1 MFYIDRD
8 DALGNHDAV
17 GLAEEICAGRVSSG
31 EVLAAATERVE
42 IANERL
48 NAVVGM
54 VAQPRHGEGPFAGV
68 PSFVKDN
75 NNLAGMV
82 TRHGSRAT
90 PDVLATESSPFIAD
104 MQSLG
109 FNFVGKSTMPEFGL
123 TASTETLAYGPTRN
137 PRNLKHSVGGS
148 SGGSAALVAAGA
160 VPLAHANDGGGSI
173 RIPAACCGLVGLKPS
188 RGRFSLRPEMEKL
201 PLKIG
206 HEGVVT
212 RTVRDTAA
220 IFHELGKI
228 RHELPP
234 LPLVQGP
241 GRRLRIGF
249 FVEGIS
255 GIAVDAD
262 TQAAIQNTALVCEG
276 LGHEVEEISF
286 PFDDRIARDFVRYWS
301 SLAFAIKF
309 GGKREFGPGFDRSL
323 LEPVVQELASR
334 FPGQAFKMPSTLR
347 RLLTFA
353 AEYEQIFDLYD
364 VLLSPVTSHSA
375 PELGYLGPDVDAF
388 EHLVRL
394 LRFVAYTPIQNI
406 SGAPAISLPLGV
418 TDQNVPIGIQFAAPF
433 GGEET
438 LLEIAFE
445 LEQAVGWK

>member
-1 MFYIDRD
+1 M
-8 DALGNHDAV
+8 
-17 GLAEEICAGRVSSG
+17 
-31 EVLAAATERVE
+31 
-42 IANERL
+42 
-48 NAVVGM
+48 
-54 VAQPRHGEGPFAGV
+54 
-68 PSFVKDN
+68 
-75 NNLAGMV
+75 
-82 TRHGSRAT
+82 
-90 PDVLATESSPFIAD
+90 
-104 MQSLG
+104 
-109 FNFVGKSTMPEFGL
+109 
-123 TASTETLAYGPTRN
+123 
-137 PRNLKHSVGGS
+137 
-148 SGGSAALVAAGA
+148 
-160 VPLAHANDGGGSI
+160 
-173 RIPAACCGLVGLKPS
+173 
-188 RGRFSLRPEMEKL
+188 
-201 PLKIG
+201 
-206 HEGVVT
+206 
-212 RTVRDTAA
+212 
-220 IFHELGKI
+220 
-228 RHELPP
+228 
-234 LPLVQGP
+234 
-241 GRRLRIGF
+241 
-249 FVEGIS
+249 
-255 GIAVDAD
+255 
-262 TQAAIQNTALVCEG
+262 CEG

-347 RLLTFA
+347 RLLAFD
-353 AEYEQIFDLYD
+353 AEYEQKFDRYD